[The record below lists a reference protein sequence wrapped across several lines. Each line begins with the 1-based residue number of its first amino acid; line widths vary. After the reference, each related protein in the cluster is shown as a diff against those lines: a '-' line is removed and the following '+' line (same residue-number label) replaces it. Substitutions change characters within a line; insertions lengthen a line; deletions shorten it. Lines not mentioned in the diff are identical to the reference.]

1 MMWDGNGYFGGG
13 AGWGGWFMFV
23 LMALFMVAIVVAII
37 YFVRFLAQPQSAP
50 PHVYQAISPVAPPES
65 PKDILKRRYA
75 AGEID
80 REHFQQRLHDLDS

>member
-23 LMALFMVAIVVAII
+23 FMVLFMVAIVVAVI
-37 YFVRFLAQPQSAP
+37 YFVRFLAQPQGAP
-50 PHVYQAISPVAPPES
+50 PQVYQAMPPFAARES
-65 PKDILKRRYA
+65 PKEILQRRYA

-80 REHFQQRLHDLDS
+80 REEYLQKLGDL